1 MMGKTIKDISAP
13 PDDPMFTGRF
23 HVHYVRLKDSG
34 QRKKKKDRLIGN
46 EKNSKKNRN

>member
-1 MMGKTIKDISAP
+1 MVKITSKSWVEK
-13 PDDPMFTGRF
+13 DDPMFTGRF